1 MADTGNPFEE
11 EPENPFDEEPNN
23 NPFDESP
30 SNNPFDEESEDLCA
44 ESTKVIEAKN
54 IEVKVS
60 ETPKLKLK
68 TSASIVRTL
77 IPLEES
83 TAQHHELFL
92 QEIEAV
98 DEYWGP
104 TFRGVYESG
113 QHELFLER
121 LEERI
126 KKHDK
131 DIEKMCSHHY
141 QGFIDSVRDLLRVR
155 SEATQL
161 KKEVESID
169 LEMRSSSS
177 KVILGAEK
185 LVKARTTET
194 NIACTIEALSLC
206 LPVLQMF
213 SKLSKQMR
221 DKKYHPALKT
231 LEQLEQIH
239 LPRIANYRFSKQMRE
254 QIPLL
259 RKSIKDASMTD
270 LKDFLENIRKY
281 SPKMGEI
288 AMRHTA
294 EQLEMDIGGCTQAQ
308 NLNPQPN
315 PFTGEIEYEALSE
328 STYDTEEDL
337 SAPDLV
343 DFSPVYRCLHIYTV
357 LGERDTY
364 ERYYRK
370 QRAQQSTLTLTPPNN
385 MHEEIDGYRTY
396 FHGIVGFFV
405 CEDHILNT
413 GGGLVSKGYLEEVW
427 GGATAKIVATLRTHS
442 AYCTDAGL
450 MLKIKNLIMLF
461 ASTLKTY
468 GYNVDRLYELLQELR
483 DHYNEVLM
491 QRWVAQFRD
500 IFEADNYHPIQVT
513 SITEYQDITN
523 SFPYDS
529 PSLESAIF
537 PKQFPFS
544 AMVPRVYTEVQEFII
559 SCLQF
564 SEDLQLTQN
573 ELDETVRR
581 STNLL
586 LTRTLSGCLSSLIR
600 RPALSLLQLIQ
611 IVINTVH
618 LEDTNIYLENFISE
632 LTGTGQDATHVAR
645 LQARSMFKDIRAEG
659 EEYIFKKLVSKMN
672 EFLDLAS
679 YDWMLTEPQGH
690 ASPWLM
696 DLIAFLKSVFE
707 SFTNLPTR
715 LAQMSCMS
723 SCQHLAR
730 SIMNM
735 LLDENVKAISTGI
748 LQQIDLD
755 LVQCEMFA
763 SSEPVPGMEE
773 GVLVMCFLDLRQLL
787 DLFVAWDWTTYFAD
801 FGKTDSSRYQRVQ
814 PATAL
819 VLLDKLKEADKKSMF
834 GGINLNKK
842 DRDKVKLREVV
853 HKQLKS
859 LVQQTTS

>member
-1 MADTGNPFEE
+1 MADSGNPFDE
-11 EPENPFDEEPNN
+11 EPENPFDEEG
-23 NPFDESP
+23 P
-30 SNNPFDEESEDLCA
+30 SNNPFEETNVNPSSSVENSPSVA
-44 ESTKVIEAKN
+44 EAKN
-54 IEVKVS
+54 VDVKVKTS

-169 LEMRSSSS
+169 GEMRASSS
-177 KVILGAEK
+177 KVVSGAEK

-194 NIACTIEALSLC
+194 NIAATIEALSLC

-231 LEQLEQIH
+231 LEQLEQSH

-259 RKSIKDASMTD
+259 RESIKDASMTD

-294 EQLEMDIGGCTQAQ
+294 EQLEMDIGGGRQTQTQ
-308 NLNPQPN
+308 NPQPN

-357 LGERDTY
+357 LGERETY

-491 QRWVAQFRD
+491 QRWVGQFRD

-513 SITEYQDITN
+513 SINEYQDITN
-523 SFPYDS
+523 SFPYENFT
-529 PSLESAIF
+529 LESASF

-632 LTGTGQDATHVAR
+632 LTGTGQDANHVAR

-672 EFLDLAS
+672 EFLELAS
-679 YDWMLTEPQGH
+679 YDWMLSEPQGH

-730 SIMNM
+730 SIMTM

-853 HKQLKS
+853 YKQLKS